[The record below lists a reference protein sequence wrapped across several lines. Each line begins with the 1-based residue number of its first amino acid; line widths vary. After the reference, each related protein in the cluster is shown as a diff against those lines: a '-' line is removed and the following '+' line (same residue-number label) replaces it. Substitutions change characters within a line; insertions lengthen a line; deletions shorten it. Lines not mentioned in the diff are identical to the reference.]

1 MRANMAARL
10 TDDTNQT
17 KDKDD
22 DDEND
27 DNNTIADVPGRIQ

>member
-1 MRANMAARL
+1 MAARL